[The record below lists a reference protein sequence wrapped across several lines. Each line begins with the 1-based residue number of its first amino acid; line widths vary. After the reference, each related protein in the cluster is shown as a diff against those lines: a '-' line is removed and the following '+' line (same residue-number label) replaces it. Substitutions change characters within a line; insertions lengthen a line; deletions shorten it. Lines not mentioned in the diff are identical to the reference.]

1 MKITV
6 FGSTGRTGQQVV
18 QQALEAGHK
27 VVAFARTPSKLALQ
41 NPHLTIVAGDI
52 KDVAAVNK
60 AIAGSDAVIS
70 VLGPT
75 SNQVEYA
82 VSNGTQHIIAAMQA
96 HGVKRLIVSAG
107 AGVGDPNDAPKLFD
121 RLIVSALKIASK
133 NVYAD
138 MVKTV
143 GIVKASDRD
152 WTIARVPMLTDGE
165 KTGQLKVGFVGKGT
179 RSRITRADMAGFM
192 LKQLKDDTYLRQ
204 APVVS
209 N

>member
-6 FGSTGRTGQQVV
+6 FGSIGRTGQQVV
-18 QQALEAGHK
+18 QQALEAGHE

-41 NPHLTIVAGDI
+41 NPRLTIVAGDI

-60 AIAGSDAVIS
+60 AITGAEAVIS

-82 VSNGTQHIIAAMQA
+82 VSNGTQHIIAAMQT
-96 HGVKRLIVSAG
+96 HGVKRLIISAG

-121 RLIVSALKIASK
+121 RLIVRALKIASK
-133 NVYAD
+133 HVYED

-143 GIVKASDRD
+143 VIVKASDRD
-152 WTIARVPMLTDGE
+152 WTIVRVPMLTDGE
-165 KTGQLKVGFVGKGT
+165 QTGRVKVGFVGKGT
-179 RSRITRADMAGFM
+179 GARITRADMADFM
-192 LKQLKDDTYLRQ
+192 LKQLKDDTYLKR